1 MEGVESSRP
10 RKVRFWRSGTPAQR
24 PAAVY
29 RRCWRRPFRLDG
41 LRRHPCCWRRGRR
54 RVQADPGARR
64 RCDGW
69 AVAAGGGFTR
79 PCGDGCGR
87 LARMCSAGL
96 CRCICGAPWAR
107 GCRGGQIFPPCDVEG
122 RTGSMRRVAGGPA
135 RPTGDVSG
143 RRRLV
148 WPGVG
153 EGSLSCLG
161 PMWACCGGGLGSH
174 KRSDVAAAT
183 TSSVQMLLRQRRQ
196 AFRCCCEKPAAGC
209 RDISCGWEF
218 RAVVTPNVTLE
229 ELSDPA
235 AAPEC
240 QIVMR

>member
-1 MEGVESSRP
+1 MRRTVLVRTQLSMEGVESSRP

-107 GCRGGQIFPPCDVEG
+107 GCRGGQIFPPCDLEG

-153 EGSLSCLG
+153 GGESVVFGPDVGLLWWGLG
-161 PMWACCGGGLGSH
+161 ITQAFRCCCGNDV
-174 KRSDVAAAT
+174 KRSDVAAKNRRQGAV
-183 TSSVQMLLRQRRQ
+183 TSVVVGSSEPSLLR
-196 AFRCCCEKPAAGC
+196 
-209 RDISCGWEF
+209 
-218 RAVVTPNVTLE
+218 
-229 ELSDPA
+229 
-235 AAPEC
+235 
-240 QIVMR
+240 M